1 MVPKSDTAS
10 STSPVRGPVRR
21 APGSSSTSVV
31 VRSIAF
37 TPAAL
42 EELEQLA
49 ERIAARTGRKSN
61 ASAVVR
67 ALLRYAQ
74 EDDDATAKLAALVE
88 HELTNESLSWGKPP
102 RSR

>member
-1 MVPKSDTAS
+1 MEHKIHGTPATGAV
-10 STSPVRGPVRR
+10 R
-21 APGSSSTSVV
+21 APMKRTGGSSPSVV

-42 EELEQLA
+42 DALEQLA
-49 ERIAARTGRKSN
+49 ASIAARTGRKSS

-67 ALLRYAQ
+67 ALLRHAQ
-74 EDDDATAKLAALVE
+74 EIPEITAKLSALVE
-88 HELTNESLSWGKPP
+88 HEATNESLSWGKPP

>member
-1 MVPKSDTAS
+1 MEHRTDTERS
-10 STSPVRGPVRR
+10 RTVRGPVKRS
-21 APGSSSTSVV
+21 AGSSPNVV

-42 EELEQLA
+42 EALEQLA
-49 ERIAARTGRKSN
+49 AAIATRTGRKSS

-67 ALLRYAQ
+67 ALLRQAQ
-74 EDDDATAKLAALVE
+74 EIPGVTDKLATLVE

-102 RSR
+102 RGR

>member
-1 MVPKSDTAS
+1 VKRPA
-10 STSPVRGPVRR
+10 
-21 APGSSSTSVV
+21 GSSPSVV

-42 EELEQLA
+42 DALEQLA
-49 ERIAARTGRKSN
+49 ASIAARTGRKSS

-67 ALLRYAQ
+67 ALLRHVH
-74 EDDDATAKLAALVE
+74 EIPDVVPKLAALVE
-88 HELTNESLSWGKPP
+88 HEMTNESLSWGKPP